1 MASEQSS
8 FVRISDN
15 YYAILNTY
23 ENNVYIHLHNK
34 HNNKKRFYMKYDDL
48 MSLVHK
54 EKAFERALDKLYA
67 EEDEDSGS
75 SDDDMAYK
83 TLTAS
88 DDTPIKKAKHS
99 SDAPSANKSKQHHQ
113 KHPSTTSR
121 D

>member
-23 ENNVYIHLHNK
+23 ENNVYVHLHNK
-34 HNNKKRFYMKYDDL
+34 HNKKKRFSMKYDDL

-67 EEDEDSGS
+67 EEDDNSGS

-88 DDTPIKKAKHS
+88 DDTCVKKAKHS
-99 SDAPSANKSKQHHQ
+99 TDAPSAKKSKQHHQ
-113 KHPSTTSR
+113 KHPSTSSR

>member
-1 MASEQSS
+1 MASEQTS
-8 FVRISDN
+8 FFRISDN

-23 ENNVYIHLHNK
+23 ENNVYVHLHNK
-34 HNNKKRFYMKYDDL
+34 HNKKKHFSMAYDDL

-75 SDDDMAYK
+75 SDDMAYK
-83 TLTAS
+83 TVTAS
-88 DDTPIKKAKHS
+88 HDTCVKKAKHS
-99 SDAPSANKSKQHHQ
+99 ADAPSAKKSKQHHQ
-113 KHPSTTSR
+113 KHPSTSSR